1 MNTRMVTAA
10 RPASAAPPATA
21 RTAPRW
27 AWLPPIGSKRYYAML
42 AALGSL
48 VLGPL
53 GGVTAAYMNFS
64 IGFFVGGQV
73 LAGILGSTVTL
84 GYGPEGKHGANY
96 MQTAAA
102 SVAGM
107 AGMSVL
113 IQAMTWMGLPQP
125 PLWQLMLFMGATAM
139 FGAGVG
145 MLYTPL
151 LVDRLQLTFPSG
163 LAVANILRA
172 LTDPVLLRL
181 SIVRLG
187 TGMGLGVVGGLGAA
201 KLGVLGAIEL
211 STSTLGAGMLV
222 GARLGIAALV
232 AGLTGTGLIPF
243 FLSIGW
249 LHDGEPFRKITF
261 LLGLGLIMGA
271 AVLDIGQI
279 LAEAWRRH
287 RLPRAARPVEDED
300 EDWKHTSTGRLVAW
314 VVFWA
319 AALVW
324 TGAAVLHQPVF
335 FMAIAVLLVFVFAM
349 VNGISLG
356 ISDSNPISSAF
367 VTAVVLMAALGLKDP
382 TVGLMAGGI
391 LLVACSVA
399 GDMQQDRSTG
409 WRLGTPRAI
418 QFRFQVMGLVVGAI
432 LSVGF
437 AKLFMSA
444 YPVLALDQTVM
455 KAGEQPG
462 QWLSAMTYK
471 FVGVLRSLTDDKPYQ
486 RTAIVIG
493 IAIGLVVQIVR
504 KRLFAHPAYQRFA
517 GGSALGGAVDF
528 TLDAVVLPSPYAYS
542 FGTFLSLATS
552 AWFAIGGVIT
562 GVSRWVGRR
571 QAEPAARAQ
580 DGEHG
585 EIADDMSTTSLIG
598 GGLIAGDAL
607 AALGLGVA
615 GLLATLAA

>member
-1 MNTRMVTAA
+1 MTAA
-10 RPASAAPPATA
+10 HAI
-21 RTAPRW
+21 TAPRW
-27 AWLPPIGSKRYYAML
+27 AWLPPIGSKRYYLML
-42 AALGSL
+42 GVLGAF

-53 GGVTAAYMNFS
+53 GGVTASYMNFS

-107 AGMSVL
+107 AGMGVL
-113 IQAMTWMGLPQP
+113 IQAMVWMGLPQP
-125 PLWQLMLFMGATAM
+125 PLWQLMLFMGAIGM

-145 MLYTPL
+145 MLYTPV

-181 SIVRLG
+181 SVTRLG
-187 TGMGLGVVGGLGAA
+187 TGMGLGLVGGLGSA
-201 KLGVLGAIEL
+201 KLAFLGAIDL

-222 GARLGIAALV
+222 GARIGIAALV
-232 AGLTGTGLIPF
+232 AGLTGTLLIPYF
-243 FLSIGW
+243 ISIGW
-249 LHDGEPFRKITF
+249 LQGGEPFRKITF
-261 LLGLGLIMGA
+261 LIGLGLIMGA
-271 AVLDIGQI
+271 AILDIGLI
-279 LAEAWRRH
+279 LVEAAQ
-287 RLPRAARPVEDED
+287 RLRGPRLAPVIEPGDE
-300 EDWKHTSTGRLVAW
+300 WKRTNTGRLIAW
-314 VVFWA
+314 VVFWG
-319 AALVW
+319 ALVVW
-324 TGAAVLHQPVF
+324 VGASVLHQPVY
-335 FMAIAVLLVFVFAM
+335 FMAIAILLVFVFAM

-382 TVGLMAGGI
+382 IVGLMAGGI
-391 LLVACSVA
+391 LLVSCSVA

-409 WRLGTPRAI
+409 WRLGTPRVI

-444 YPVLALDQTVM
+444 YPVLALDQTVL
-455 KAGEQPG
+455 KAAEQSS
-462 QWLSAMTYK
+462 QWQSTMTYK

-486 RTAIVIG
+486 RLAIGLGIVIG
-493 IAIGLVVQIVR
+493 LGVQVAR
-504 KRLFAHPAYQRFA
+504 KLLFANAAYRRFKA
-517 GGSALGGAVDF
+517 RGRTGAVGDF
-528 TLDAVVLPSPYAYS
+528 LIDAVLLPSPYAYS

-552 AWFAIGGVIT
+552 TWFAAGGVIT
-562 GVSRWVGRR
+562 GVSTWLGERGSGRTDKR
-571 QAEPAARAQ
+571 PNGDAL
-580 DGEHG
+580 G
-585 EIADDMSTTSLIG
+585 DDMSTTSLIG

-607 AALGLGVA
+607 AALGLGTL
-615 GLLATLAA
+615 GLLATVAG